1 MWSLEAR
8 EVFVRQK
15 CRGSRNHFPL
25 HVAAVCC
32 IVSPSSPVLEPYPQ
46 HLGMGGVE
54 LDLKEAV
61 RLKGGHRGGSQS
73 YRASIFV
80 SRGGEDTD
88 TQRGPVA

>member
-32 IVSPSSPVLEPYPQ
+32 IVSPSSPVSEPYPQ
-46 HLGMGGVE
+46 HLRMGGVE
-54 LDLKEAV
+54 VDLKEAV
-61 RLKGGHRGGSQS
+61 RLEGGHQGGSQS
-73 YRASIFV
+73 YRAGTCV

-88 TQRGPVA
+88 TQRGTVA